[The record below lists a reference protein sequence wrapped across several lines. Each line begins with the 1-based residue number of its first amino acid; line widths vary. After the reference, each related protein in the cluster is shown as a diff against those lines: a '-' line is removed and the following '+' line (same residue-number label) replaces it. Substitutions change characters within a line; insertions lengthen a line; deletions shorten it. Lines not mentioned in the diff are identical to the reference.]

1 MMHNLMLVRRPPNR
15 HPVMTI
21 PSSTTWAPPAKQR
34 DLMVPGAVTPLPE
47 RPGLRWTPMVLQ
59 GSAEK
64 VDQDGIAT
72 QIVQGTG
79 PAPGHDNTQLDGG
92 VSSGKGGLSC
102 EEFQN
107 LLGRAVAGTV
117 SNGEIVEQYG
127 GAFLEMVHT
136 YRAMRDSL
144 VSNAKPSTPDG
155 AESCLRPWKVAN
167 ECKVRVLPSA
177 RKGRSVR
184 TYAWLQAR
192 PPGQLTFLL

>member
-1 MMHNLMLVRRPPNR
+1 MGKCRRAISTKSSHSRTPMMHNLMLVRRPPNR

-92 VSSGKGGLSC
+92 LAVEKEGFPARSSRISWAGLWQGLLATEKSWSSMAGLSWRWFILIGQC
-102 EEFQN
+102 GTLWCPMRNRRLRMGQRAAF
-107 LLGRAVAGTV
+107 GRGRWR
-117 SNGEIVEQYG
+117 
-127 GAFLEMVHT
+127 M
-136 YRAMRDSL
+136 
-144 VSNAKPSTPDG
+144 
-155 AESCLRPWKVAN
+155 
-167 ECKVRVLPSA
+167 SA
-177 RKGRSVR
+177 RLG
-184 TYAWLQAR
+184 
-192 PPGQLTFLL
+192 FCLLLERVGL